1 MATVNRAAFQVQLQ
15 GYPIANRD
23 ATVKLVNEATG
34 AVVERKPF
42 LDGSLTV
49 RDLDPG
55 YYQLQVAHP
64 NLVNLIEN
72 RRVRLFPQPA
82 PTFIPVPIRPELF
95 RDTPIR
101 DIPDADLG
109 PIQSTAAAV
118 KEQLRPISAKGPGE
132 AIRAADWNSLVDAV
146 SDLAQTVLELTK
158 LVAPQGH
165 DHPEIA
171 EKIDEV
177 QGNIRRFSEAF
188 GKSLVELRR
197 EIETEDLDRTV
208 RNVLDLGAA
217 TTEVRDRVTT
227 RLGELRAA
235 AQTDTPNFTSK
246 LANTGSLYLTT
257 INELAQAQGAEA
269 DNFRANPEVQKLAGL
284 AQTYFNAGTQTRP
297 ESELNVYMQSTRAAG
312 GTKLKNIIGG

>member
-1 MATVNRAAFQVQLQ
+1 MALANKAAFQIQLQ
-15 GYPIANRD
+15 GYTPANRD

-34 AVVERKPF
+34 AIVERKPF

-55 YYQLQVAHP
+55 FYQVQVSHP

-72 RRVRLFPQPA
+72 KRVRLFPQPA
-82 PTFIPVPIRPELF
+82 PTLVPIPVPADLF

-101 DIPDADLG
+101 DIQDADLK
-109 PIQSTAAAV
+109 PVQSTATAV
-118 KEQLRPISAKGPGE
+118 REQLRPLASKGPGE

-146 SDLAQTVLELTK
+146 SDLATAVLELTR

-188 GKSLVELRR
+188 GRSLVELRR
-197 EIETEDLDRTV
+197 EIETEDIDRTADT
-208 RNVLDLGAA
+208 VLNLGQA
-217 TTEVRDRVTT
+217 TPEIRARITG
-227 RLGELRAA
+227 RLAGLREAV
-235 AQTDTPNFTSK
+235 QSDTPQFTQK
-246 LANTGSLYLTT
+246 LANTGSVLLTT
-257 INELAQAQGAEA
+257 INELAEAQGADA
-269 DNFRANPEVQKLAGL
+269 DTFRAQPQVQKLL
-284 AQTYFNAGTQTRP
+284 NTAQTYYTAGTQTRP
-297 ESELNVYMQSTRAAG
+297 ESELLTYVQTTRAAG
-312 GTKLKNIIGG
+312 GLKLKNIIGG

>member
-1 MATVNRAAFQVQLQ
+1 MALANRATAFVQLQ
-15 GYPIANRD
+15 GYTPANRD
-23 ATVKLVNEATG
+23 AMVKLVNEATG
-34 AVVERKPF
+34 AVIERKPF

-64 NLVNLIEN
+64 NLVNLIDN
-72 RRVRLFPQPA
+72 RRIRLFPQPA
-82 PTFIPVPIRPELF
+82 PTFVPVPIRPDLF

-109 PIQSTAAAV
+109 PVQSTAAAV
-118 KEQLRPISAKGPGE
+118 REQLRPLGTKGPGE

-146 SDLAQTVLELTK
+146 GDLAQAVLELTR

-165 DHPEIA
+165 NHPEIA

-177 QGNIRRFSEAF
+177 QGNVRRFAEAF

-197 EIETEDLDRTV
+197 EIETEDLDKTV
-208 RNVLDLGAA
+208 RNVLDLAEA
-217 TTEVRDRVTT
+217 TPEIRERMTA
-227 RLGELRAA
+227 RLTELRAA
-235 AQTDTPNFTSK
+235 AQSDTPNFTQK
-246 LANTGSLYLTT
+246 LANAGSLYLTT
-257 INELAQAQGAEA
+257 INELAQARGAEA
-269 DNFRANPEVQKLAGL
+269 DNFRANPEVQKLAGI
-284 AQTYFNAGTQTRP
+284 AQTYFTAGTQTRP
-297 ESELNVYMQSTRAAG
+297 ESELNVYMQSTRASG

>member
-1 MATVNRAAFQVQLQ
+1 MALANKAAFQIQLQ
-15 GYPIANRD
+15 GYTPANRD
-23 ATVKLVNEATG
+23 AMVKLVNESTG

-55 YYQLQVAHP
+55 FYQVQVSHP

-72 RRVRLFPQPA
+72 KRVRLFPQPA
-82 PTFIPVPIRPELF
+82 PTLIPIPVPAELF

-101 DIPDADLG
+101 DILDADLK
-109 PIQSTAAAV
+109 PVQSTATAV
-118 KEQLRPISAKGPGE
+118 REQLRPLASKGPGE

-146 SDLAQTVLELTK
+146 SDLATAVLELTR

-188 GKSLVELRR
+188 GRSLVELRR
-197 EIETEDLDRTV
+197 EIETEDIDRTAL
-208 RNVLDLGAA
+208 NVLDLAQA
-217 TTEVRDRVTT
+217 NPEIRDRITG
-227 RLGELRAA
+227 RLQGLREAV
-235 AQTDTPNFTSK
+235 QSDTPQFTQK
-246 LANTGSLYLTT
+246 LANTGSILLTT
-257 INELAQAQGAEA
+257 INELAEAQGAEA
-269 DNFRANPEVQKLAGL
+269 DNFRAQPEVQKLMNT
-284 AQTYFNAGTQTRP
+284 AQTYYTAGTQTRP
-297 ESELNVYMQSTRAAG
+297 ESELLTYVQSTRAAG
-312 GTKLKNIIGG
+312 GSKLKNIIR

>member
-1 MATVNRAAFQVQLQ
+1 MAIVNRAAFHVQLQ
-15 GYPIANRD
+15 GYTPANRD
-23 ATVKLVNEATG
+23 ATIKLVNEATG
-34 AVVERKPF
+34 TVVERKPF

-55 YYQLQVAHP
+55 YYQIQVAHP

-72 RRVRLFPQPA
+72 RRIRLFPQPA
-82 PTFIPVPIRPELF
+82 PTYVPVRVPPDLF

-101 DIPDADLG
+101 DIPDADLK
-109 PIQSTAAAV
+109 PVQSAATAV
-118 KEQLRPISAKGPGE
+118 REQLRPLGAKGPGE
-132 AIRAADWNSLVDAV
+132 AIRAADWNSLVEAV
-146 SDLAQTVLELTK
+146 SDLAQAVLELTQ

-197 EIETEDLDRTV
+197 EIETEDLDKTV
-208 RNVLDLGAA
+208 RNVLDLAEA
-217 TTEVRDRVTT
+217 TPEIRERVTARVT
-227 RLGELRAA
+227 ELRAA
-235 AQTDTPNFTSK
+235 AQSDTPNFTQK
-246 LANTGSLYLTT
+246 IANAGSLFLTT
-257 INELAQAQGAEA
+257 VNELAQARGAEA
-269 DNFRANPEVQKLAGL
+269 DNFRAQPAVQKLVAT

-297 ESELNVYMQSTRAAG
+297 ESELNVYMQSSRAAG

>member
-1 MATVNRAAFQVQLQ
+1 MATTSRAAFQVQLQ
-15 GYPIANRD
+15 GYTAANRD

-34 AVVERKPF
+34 AIVERKPF

-55 YYQLQVAHP
+55 YYQLQVSHP
-64 NLVNLIEN
+64 NLINLIEN

-82 PTFIPVPIRPELF
+82 PTFVPVPIRPDLF

-109 PIQSTAAAV
+109 PVQSAATAV
-118 KEQLRPISAKGPGE
+118 REQLRPLGTKGPGE
-132 AIRAADWNSLVDAV
+132 AIRAADWNTLVDAV
-146 SDLAQTVLELTK
+146 SELAHSVLALTK

-197 EIETEDLDRTV
+197 EIETEDLDKTV
-208 RNVLDLGAA
+208 RDVLDVAQAPQA
-217 TTEVRDRVTT
+217 TRDRV
-227 RLGELRAA
+227 LGRVTELRTAS
-235 AQTDTPNFTSK
+235 QSDTPNFTQK

-257 INELAQAQGAEA
+257 LNELAQSQGANA
-269 DNFRANPEVQKLAGL
+269 DTFRALPEVQKLSAI
-284 AQTYFNAGTQTRP
+284 AQTYFNAGTQSRP
-297 ESELNVYMQSTRAAG
+297 ESELSVYMQTTRAAG
-312 GTKLKNIIGG
+312 GAKLKNILGG